1 MRGNIFVL
9 ILLFVF
15 LIASGCAGKDTGTAP
30 KDNDTSAPQAGMTE
44 QKGNAISG
52 PGEVY
57 IVRLVYPYNIMRP
70 SELDIKTGDTVSWWS
85 DKKQKPDYILVSK
98 EGLFPDKALDYSV
111 SYNYTFSSTG
121 SYLFTVKDIPE
132 MNVTVTVK

>member
-1 MRGNIFVL
+1 MRGKIFVL

-30 KDNDTSAPQAGMTE
+30 KDNNTSAPQAGMTE
-44 QKGNAISG
+44 QKGNANSG
-52 PGEVY
+52 SGEVH

-85 DKKQKPDYILVSK
+85 DKKQKPDYVLVSK
-98 EGLFPDKALDYSV
+98 EALFPDKALDYSV
-111 SYNYTFSSTG
+111 PYNYTFSSTG